1 MKNDPSALPS
11 SLEFSGGIIL
21 ILAEAAEAAM
31 RKAMR
36 QVRHH
41 YRRRVGATL
50 RPGPATP
57 LWNELVKQA
66 QPLLRKRGSKAQ
78 LGRLLKLPRQRVHDC
93 LKAKSAC
100 LDGERT
106 LLLMCWVAARQQK
119 RPFLL

>member
-1 MKNDPSALPS
+1 MKNDPYAMPS
-11 SLEFSGGIIL
+11 GLQFSGGIIL
-21 ILAEAAEAAM
+21 ILAEAAEQAA

-36 QVRHH
+36 QIRHH

-50 RPGPATP
+50 RPGRATP

-78 LGRLLKLPRQRVHDC
+78 LGRFLQLPRQRVHDC
-93 LKAKSAC
+93 LKAKSAS
-100 LDGERT
+100 LDAERA
-106 LLLMCWVAARQQK
+106 LRLMCWVAARQQG